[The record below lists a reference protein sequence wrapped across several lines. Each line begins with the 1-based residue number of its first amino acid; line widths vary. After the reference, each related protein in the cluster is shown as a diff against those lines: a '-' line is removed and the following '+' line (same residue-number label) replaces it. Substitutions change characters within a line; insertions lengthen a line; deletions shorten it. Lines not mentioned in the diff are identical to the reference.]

1 MLSLPLNINVDKN
14 LNLECIYLKNI
25 RTINEIPAAKLETS
39 LMEKNINTIYRL
51 IFEKI
56 STDKAGKCFVH

>member
-1 MLSLPLNINVDKN
+1 MLSLPLNISGDKN
-14 LNLECIYLKNI
+14 LNLERIYLKNI

-39 LMEKNINTIYRL
+39 LMEKNIDTIYWL

-56 STDKAGKCFVH
+56 STDKAGKYFVH